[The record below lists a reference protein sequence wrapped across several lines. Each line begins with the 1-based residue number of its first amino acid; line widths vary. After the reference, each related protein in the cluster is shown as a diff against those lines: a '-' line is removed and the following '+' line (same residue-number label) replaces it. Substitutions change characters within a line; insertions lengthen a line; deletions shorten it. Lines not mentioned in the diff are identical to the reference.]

1 MHGFLNTTS
10 GGTHSNHSTLKIK
23 STNKKKKTGQMHRQI
38 EEAGMTREKEKY
50 STRNTKHNKYKM
62 KVTNPTLN
70 Q

>member
-1 MHGFLNTTS
+1 
-10 GGTHSNHSTLKIK
+10 
-23 STNKKKKTGQMHRQI
+23 MHRQI

-70 Q
+70 QQSNTS